1 MQENDTSFHRA
12 LKALLEELG
21 ENDYAISIDLV
32 QSIYRIEEKVQFLDE
47 RGPISD
53 RISKL
58 VQSEIDKEL

>member
-1 MQENDTSFHRA
+1 MHENDISSHRA
-12 LKALLEELG
+12 LKSLLEELD
-21 ENDYAISIDLV
+21 EKDHTISSDLV
-32 QSIYRIEEKVQFLDE
+32 QSIYSIEEKVQFLDG